1 VLANPAVATIAKAH
15 GKTVAQTVFRF
26 TRQLGMLPLTGTT
39 SEAHMRED
47 LDIEDFTLSADEM
60 SVLESAG

>member
-1 VLANPAVATIAKAH
+1 VVKIAKAH
-15 GKTVAQTVFRF
+15 AKTVSQIVFRF

-47 LDIEDFTLSADEM
+47 LAIEDFTLSADEM
-60 SVLESAG
+60 SVIEAAG